1 MMLVS
6 CLNLMVEVSMHKCLS
21 ILRTRLP
28 VLAAF
33 AAVAITLLVGIHL
46 RGDLSGAW
54 QMLDIPVPSPSFT
67 DTRTIT
73 HAIDCLLSGQDP
85 YTVRSFDPW
94 HRLYNYPPVWLDL
107 RYLGVTSR
115 TTNLLGIILAIMTA
129 SAFLL
134 LFRARTWISA
144 LVVFFA
150 TTSTA
155 VLFAV
160 QRGNN
165 DQAIFFLLVV
175 GLFLIDHTKIN
186 LRPALKSALIVILT
200 ILKIFPVVAV
210 ALLVRNRKGPLVAL
224 LTAALSIAA
233 LVITCGRRIPQV
245 LANTPQDVFVS
256 FGALPFFVGI
266 FTHTS
271 HQLLKMALHHPKA
284 ISLGALILAVLSV
297 IAGLYFRKQ
306 LDYFLPPLD
315 LDDSRGC
322 IAAAGLAIFCVSF
335 LRGSGF
341 DYRLIFL
348 LGAVACLVEDLN
360 KRTSLRALPTAIL
373 FVLLL
378 WKPDLLSPLFEVVDG
393 LVFIVASA
401 WLGTS
406 LLDNLRLFRARP
418 PAHSIAP

>member
-1 MMLVS
+1 
-6 CLNLMVEVSMHKCLS
+6 MHKSLS

-46 RGDLSGAW
+46 RGSLSGAW
-54 QMLDIPVPSPSFT
+54 QMLHIPALSPSFA

-73 HAIDCLLSGQDP
+73 HSIDCLLSGQDP

-115 TTNLLGIILAIMTA
+115 TTNLLGSLLAIMTG
-129 SAFLL
+129 SALLL
-134 LFRARTWISA
+134 LFRARTWMGA

-150 TTSTA
+150 TTSAA

-160 QRGNN
+160 ERGNN
-165 DQAIFFLLVV
+165 DQVIFFLLVV
-175 GLFLIDHTKIN
+175 GLFLIDQTKIS
-186 LRPALKSALIVILT
+186 LRPALKSALVVILT
-200 ILKIFPVVAV
+200 ILKIFPVVAA
-210 ALLVRNRKGPLVAL
+210 ALLVRNRKGALVAL
-224 LTAALSIAA
+224 LTATLSIAA

-245 LANTPQDVFVS
+245 LGNTPQDVFVS

-271 HQLLKMALHHPKA
+271 HPLLEMVLHHPRA

-297 IAGLYFRKQ
+297 IAGLYFREQ

-315 LDDSRGC
+315 FDDSRGC
-322 IAAAGLAIFCVSF
+322 IAVAGLAVFCISF
-335 LRGSGF
+335 LRGSAF

-360 KRTSLRALPTAIL
+360 KRTSLRALPAAIL

-378 WKPDLLSPLFEVVDG
+378 WKPALLSPLFEVVDG
-393 LVFIVASA
+393 LVFIIASA

-406 LLDNLRLFRARP
+406 LLDNLRLFPARP
-418 PAHSIAP
+418 PAHAIAP

>member
-1 MMLVS
+1 MLVT
-6 CLNLMVEVSMHKCLS
+6 CLNPMVEVSMHQCLS

-46 RGDLSGAW
+46 RGSLSGAW
-54 QMLDIPVPSPSFT
+54 QMLHIPALSPSFA

-73 HAIDCLLSGQDP
+73 HSIDCLLKGQDP

-107 RYLGVTSR
+107 RYLGVTSC
-115 TTNLLGIILAIMTA
+115 TTNLLGIILAIMTV
-129 SAFLL
+129 SALLL
-134 LFRARTWISA
+134 LFRARTLIGA

-160 QRGNN
+160 ERGNN
-165 DQAIFFLLVV
+165 DQVIFFLLVV
-175 GLFLIDHTKIN
+175 GLFLIDQTKIN
-186 LRPALKSALIVILT
+186 FRPALKSALIVILT

-210 ALLVRNRKGPLVAL
+210 ALLVRNRKGTLVAL
-224 LTAALSIAA
+224 LAAALSIAA
-233 LVITCGRRIPQV
+233 MVITCGRRIPQV

-271 HQLLKMALHHPKA
+271 HQLLKMVLHHPKA

-297 IAGLYFRKQ
+297 IAGLSFREQ

-315 LDDSRGC
+315 FDDSRGC
-322 IAAAGLAIFCVSF
+322 IAVAGLAIFCVSF
-335 LRGSGF
+335 LRGSAF

-360 KRTSLRALPTAIL
+360 KRTSLRAFPAAIL
-373 FVLLL
+373 LVLLL
-378 WKPDLLSPLFEVVDG
+378 WKPALLSPLFEIVDG

-406 LLDNLRLFRARP
+406 LLDNLRLFPARP
-418 PAHSIAP
+418 PAHSIAL